1 MNKKLYN
8 MMDWAAIEE
17 VVYAECDHPQEYLG
31 AHTVGKQTLVQA
43 FFPDAK
49 AVSLYING
57 SEGPRGKTVKEEIK
71 MERMDDTGFFAA
83 LLPGKN
89 RRDYKYFVQY
99 KGKETRAKQ
108 FTDPYN
114 YVNNLSEDDAER
126 FHLGSLNNSYEVMGA
141 HLTTVDGVR
150 GCMFRVW
157 APNAVRVSVVGDF
170 NGWNEKIHQMPR
182 LYDTGIFEL
191 FLPDVK
197 EGEKYKY
204 AILMRGGIAFFRT
217 DPYSVLQELRP
228 DCASIITSLKGFK
241 WQDEAWLKERKVK
254 NLHEAPVNIFECKL
268 EAFVEAIKKEYE
280 PDGSHDTSPDSSQ
293 NFRQEEKAV
302 DMRMISAALVSY
314 VKEMG
319 YTHVALMPI
328 MEYAQD
334 ETEGYQTSLY
344 YAPTSRYGT
353 PGDYQFLIN
362 ELHKERIGVI
372 LQWTPN
378 CFAVSEDGFGRYD
391 GTCLY
396 EHEDPRRGVDPRNG
410 TLLFNYQRPEV
421 AAYLL
426 DNAVYW
432 IREYHV
438 DGFMVCDTASMLYLD
453 YYRQPGQWIAN
464 IYGGNENLEA
474 IEFIK
479 KWNRLLHKKYP
490 GVLTIAEDESGFRG
504 MTGEVQDDCLG
515 FDFCCNHGW
524 NQDVLGYMK
533 FDPIERYAH
542 HHELTMSM
550 IYQYNESYIL
560 PVSHNNTNFGQGN
573 IIDRMPG
580 NRTDQINNMKVM
592 YGYLMTHP
600 GKKQMFMGQDALQG
614 DGAEAFRE
622 YMKALNHFYLEH
634 KACYELDEVEE
645 GFTWINNI
653 SANENVIS
661 FVRSGRKPQDCL
673 LAVLNFANAPYEK
686 YKIGV
691 PERGRYR
698 EVFSSDATVYGGT
711 GMINGRVIPSRDD
724 ECDGREQSIRITLAP
739 LSISIFE
746 CSPYSEKELA
756 EMEKKKQEKEQK
768 RLENEQKKAKLAK
781 EKAKIRASLK
791 EELAK
796 KIADAEA
803 AIEKE
808 MSQGSK
814 GRKK

>member
-17 VVYAECDHPQEYLG
+17 VVYAECDCPQEYLG

-57 SEGPRGKTVKEEIK
+57 SEGQRGKTVKEEIK

-83 LLPGKN
+83 LLSGKN
-89 RRDYKYFVQY
+89 RKDYKYYVQY
-99 KGKETRAKQ
+99 KEKEKHAKQ
-108 FTDPYN
+108 FADPYN

-126 FHLGSLNNSYEVMGA
+126 FQLGSLNNSYEIMGA
-141 HLTTVDGVR
+141 HLMTVDGIR

-170 NGWNEKIHQMPR
+170 NEWNEKIHQMVR
-182 LYDTGIFEL
+182 LYNTGIFEL

-204 AILMRGGIAFFRT
+204 AILMRGGIASLRT

-228 DCASIITSLKGFK
+228 DCASIVTSLKGFK
-241 WQDEAWLKERKVK
+241 WQDEAWIKERKGK
-254 NLHEAPVNIFECKL
+254 NIHETPMNLYECSL
-268 EAFVEAIKKEYE
+268 GAFADKIKKQQKPNKEDE
-280 PDGSHDTSPDSSQ
+280 
-293 NFRQEEKAV
+293 NLVNMK
-302 DMRMISAALVSY
+302 MIAGEMISY

-319 YTHVALMPI
+319 YTHVALMPV

-353 PGDYQFLIN
+353 PWDYQYLIN
-362 ELHKERIGVI
+362 ELHKEQIGVI

-438 DGFMVCDTASMLYLD
+438 DGFMICDTASMLYLD

-490 GVLTIAEDESGFRG
+490 EVLTIAEDESGWSG
-504 MTGEVQDDCLG
+504 MTGAVQDDCLG
-515 FDFCCNHGW
+515 FDLCCNHGW
-524 NQDVLGYMK
+524 NQDVLGYMS

-550 IYQYNESYIL
+550 IYQYNEGYIL
-560 PVSHNNTNFGQGN
+560 PISHNNTNFGQGN

-580 NRTDQINNMKVM
+580 NLTDQLNNMKVM

-600 GKKQMFMGQDALQG
+600 GKKQMFMGQEALQG

-622 YMKALNHFYLEH
+622 YIKALNHFYLEH
-634 KACYELDEVEE
+634 KACYELDEKEA

-653 SANENVIS
+653 SANENVVS
-661 FVRSGRKPQDCL
+661 FVRSGRKTQDWL
-673 LAVLNFANAPYEK
+673 LVVLNFANVPYEK

-691 PERGRYR
+691 PEIGRYR
-698 EVFSSDATVYGGT
+698 EVFSSDAQVYGGT
-711 GMINGRVIPSRDD
+711 GIVNSRVIPSKDD
-724 ECDGREQSIRITLAP
+724 ECDGREQSIKITLAP

-746 CSPYSEKELA
+746 CNPYSEKELA
-756 EMEKKKQEKEQK
+756 DMRKKKEEKEKK
-768 RLENEQKKAKLAK
+768 RLENERKKAKIAK

-791 EELAK
+791 EELAR

-808 MSQGSK
+808 MSQQSK
-814 GRKK
+814 SKKK

>member
-17 VVYAECDHPQEYLG
+17 IVYAECDHPQEYLG

-57 SEGPRGKTVKEEIK
+57 TEGPRGKTVKEEVK
-71 MERMDDTGFFAA
+71 MDRVDDTGFFAA

-89 RRDYKYFVQY
+89 RTDYKYFVQY
-99 KGKETRAKQ
+99 KEKEKRAKQ
-108 FTDPYN
+108 FVDPYN
-114 YVNNLSEDDAER
+114 YVNNLSEDDAEK
-126 FHLGSLNNSYEVMGA
+126 FHLGSLNHSYEVMGA
-141 HLTTVDGVR
+141 HLAVINGVR

-170 NGWNEKIHQMPR
+170 NEWNEKIHQMVR
-182 LYDTGIFEL
+182 LYNTGIFEL

-204 AILMRGGIAFFRT
+204 AILMRGGIASFRT

-228 DCASIITSLKGFK
+228 DCASIVTSLKGFK
-241 WQDEAWLKERKVK
+241 WQDEAWLKERKGK
-254 NLHEAPVNIFECKL
+254 NIHETPMNLYECSL
-268 EAFVEAIKKEYE
+268 GAFANKIKKQ
-280 PDGSHDTSPDSSQ
+280 HDQNDEDETSI
-293 NFRQEEKAV
+293 
-302 DMRMISAALVSY
+302 DMKMIAGEMISY

-319 YTHVALMPI
+319 YTHVALMPV

-353 PGDYQFLIN
+353 PWDYQYLVN
-362 ELHKERIGVI
+362 ELHKEQIGVI

-438 DGFMVCDTASMLYLD
+438 DGFMICDTASMLYLD

-490 GVLTIAEDESGFRG
+490 DVLTVAEDESGWSG
-504 MTGEVQDDCLG
+504 MTGEVQDGCLG
-515 FDFCCNHGW
+515 FDLCCNHGW
-524 NQDVLGYMK
+524 NQDVLGYMA
-533 FDPIERYAH
+533 FDPIERHAH

-560 PVSHNNTNFGQGN
+560 PISHNNTNFGQGN

-580 NRTDQINNMKVM
+580 DQTDRINNMKVM

-622 YMKALNHFYLEH
+622 YIKALNHFYLEH
-634 KACYELDEVEE
+634 KACYELDEKEA
-645 GFTWINNI
+645 GFIWINNI
-653 SANENVIS
+653 SANENVVS
-661 FVRSGRKPQDCL
+661 FVRSGRKAEDWL
-673 LAVLNFANAPYEK
+673 LVVLNFANAPYEK

-691 PERGRYR
+691 PGMGRYR
-698 EVFSSDATVYGGT
+698 EIFSSDDKAYGGT
-711 GMINGRVIPSRDD
+711 GMINSRVIPSKDD

-739 LSISIFE
+739 LSISIYE
-746 CSPYSEKELA
+746 CNPYSEKELA
-756 EMEKKKQEKEQK
+756 DMKKKKEEKERK
-768 RLENEQKKAKLAK
+768 RLENERKKAKIAK

-791 EELAK
+791 EELAR

-808 MSQGSK
+808 MSQGTK

>member
-17 VVYAECDHPQEYLG
+17 IVYAECDHPQEYLG

-57 SEGPRGKTVKEEIK
+57 SEGPRGRTVKDEVR

-89 RRDYKYFVQY
+89 RKDYQYFVQY
-99 KGKETRAKQ
+99 KEKGKRAKQ
-108 FTDPYN
+108 FADPYN

-126 FHLGSLNNSYEVMGA
+126 FHLGSLNYSYEVMGS
-141 HLTTVDGVR
+141 HLATVEGIR

-170 NGWNEKIHQMPR
+170 NGWNEKIHQMAR

-191 FLPDVK
+191 FLPGVK

-204 AILMRGGIAFFRT
+204 AILMRGGIASLRT
-217 DPYSVLQELRP
+217 DPYSVSQELRP
-228 DCASIITSLKGFK
+228 DCASIVASLKGFK

-254 NLHEAPVNIFECKL
+254 KIHEAPMNLYECSL
-268 EAFVEAIKKEYE
+268 GAFVKDLENQSDHNGGEDENVI
-280 PDGSHDTSPDSSQ
+280 
-293 NFRQEEKAV
+293 
-302 DMRMISAALVSY
+302 DMKMIAGALVSY

-319 YTHVALMPI
+319 YTHVALMPL

-353 PGDYQFLIN
+353 PWDYQYLIN
-362 ELHKERIGVI
+362 ELHKEQIGVI

-378 CFAVSEDGFGRYD
+378 CFAASGDGLGRYD

-410 TLLFNYQRPEV
+410 TLLFHYQRPE
-421 AAYLL
+421 AASYLL
-426 DNAVYW
+426 DNAAYW

-464 IYGGNENLEA
+464 LYGGNENLEA

-490 GVLTIAEDESGFRG
+490 GVLTIAEDESGWSG
-504 MTGEVQDDCLG
+504 MTGEAQDGCLG
-515 FDFCCNHGW
+515 FDLCCNHGW
-524 NQDVLGYMK
+524 NQDVLGYMA
-533 FDPIERYAH
+533 FDPIERHAH

-560 PVSHNNTNFGQGN
+560 PISHNNTNFGQGN

-580 NRTDQINNMKVM
+580 SRTDRINNMKAM
-592 YGYLMTHP
+592 YGYLMTYP

-614 DGAEAFRE
+614 EDAAAFRE

-634 KACYELDEVEE
+634 RACYELDEKED
-645 GFTWINNI
+645 GFMWINDI
-653 SANENVIS
+653 SANDNVIS
-661 FVRSGRKPQDCL
+661 FVRSGRKAEDRL
-673 LAVLNFANAPYEK
+673 LVVLNFANRPYEK

-691 PERGRYR
+691 PEMGRYR
-698 EVFSSDATVYGGT
+698 EVFSSDDAAYGGT
-711 GMINGRVIPSRDD
+711 GMINGRAIPSRDD
-724 ECDGREQSIRITLAP
+724 ECDGREQSVRITLAP
-739 LSISIFE
+739 LSVSIFE

-756 EMEKKKQEKEQK
+756 EMKKKKEEKERK
-768 RLENEQKKAKLAK
+768 RLENERKKARIAK

-808 MSQGSK
+808 MSQGPK
-814 GRKK
+814 NRKK

>member
-57 SEGPRGKTVKEEIK
+57 SEGPKGKTVKEEIK

-83 LLPGKN
+83 MLPGKN
-89 RRDYKYFVQY
+89 RKDYKYYVQY
-99 KGKETRAKQ
+99 KEKGKRAKQ
-108 FTDPYN
+108 FVDPYN
-114 YVNNLSEDDAER
+114 YVNNLSEDDAET

-141 HLTTVDGVR
+141 HVTTVDGVR

-170 NGWNEKIHQMPR
+170 NEWNEKIHQMVR
-182 LYDTGIFEL
+182 LYNTGIFEL

-204 AILMRGGIAFFRT
+204 AVLMRGGIASFRT

-241 WQDEAWLKERKVK
+241 WQDEAWLKERKAK
-254 NLHEAPVNIFECKL
+254 NIHELPMNIYECKL
-268 EAFVEAIKKEYE
+268 GAFLNDIEAQNSDQDKNV
-280 PDGSHDTSPDSSQ
+280 PDM
-293 NFRQEEKAV
+293 K
-302 DMRMISAALVSY
+302 MIADAMISY

-319 YTHVALMPI
+319 YTHVALMPV

-353 PGDYQFLIN
+353 PWDYQYLIN
-362 ELHKERIGVI
+362 ELHKEQIGVI

-438 DGFMVCDTASMLYLD
+438 DGFMICDTASMLYLD

-490 GVLTIAEDESGFRG
+490 DVLTIAEDESGWSG
-504 MTGEVQDDCLG
+504 MTGAVQDDCLG
-515 FDFCCNHGW
+515 FDLCCNHGW
-524 NQDVLGYMK
+524 NQDVLGYMA

-560 PVSHNNTNFGQGN
+560 PISHNNTNFGQGD

-580 NRTDQINNMKVM
+580 DRTDRINNLKVM
-592 YGYLMTHP
+592 YGYLMMHP

-622 YMKALNHFYLEH
+622 YIKALNHFYLEH
-634 KACYELDEVEE
+634 KACYELDEKEA

-653 SANENVIS
+653 SANENVVS
-661 FVRSGRKPQDCL
+661 FVRSGRKTQDQL
-673 LAVLNFANAPYEK
+673 LIVLNFANRPYEK

-691 PERGRYR
+691 PGMGRYR
-698 EVFSSDATVYGGT
+698 EIFSSDAKAYGGT
-711 GMINGRVIPSRDD
+711 GMVNSRVIPSKDD
-724 ECDGREQSIRITLAP
+724 ECDGRDQSIRVTLAP

-746 CSPYSEKELA
+746 CSPYTEKELA
-756 EMEKKKQEKEQK
+756 EMKKKKEEKEQK
-768 RLENEQKKAKLAK
+768 RLENERKKAKLAK

-808 MSQGSK
+808 LSQGSK
-814 GRKK
+814 TRKK

>member
-57 SEGPRGKTVKEEIK
+57 TEGTRGKTVKEEVK

-83 LLPGKN
+83 LLPGKD
-89 RRDYKYFVQY
+89 RKDYKYYVQY
-99 KGKETRAKQ
+99 KEKGKRAKQ
-108 FTDPYN
+108 FVDPYN

-170 NGWNEKIHQMPR
+170 NEWNEKIHQMVR
-182 LYDTGIFEL
+182 LYNTGIFEL

-204 AILMRGGIAFFRT
+204 AVLMRGGIASFRT

-241 WQDEAWLKERKVK
+241 WQDEAWLKERKNK
-254 NLHEAPVNIFECKL
+254 NIHETPMNIYECKL
-268 EAFVEAIKKEYE
+268 SAFINDIE
-280 PDGSHDTSPDSSQ
+280 DQQDQ
-293 NFRQEEKAV
+293 NNNKDEQV
-302 DMRMISAALVSY
+302 IDMSVVASTLISY

-319 YTHVALMPI
+319 YTYVALMPI

-344 YAPTSRYGT
+344 YAATSRYGT
-353 PGDYQFLIN
+353 PWDYQYLIN
-362 ELHKERIGVI
+362 ELHKEQIGVI

-438 DGFMVCDTASMLYLD
+438 DGFMICDTASMLYLD

-490 GVLTIAEDESGFRG
+490 GVLTIAEDESGWRG
-504 MTGEVQDDCLG
+504 MTGEAQDDCLG
-515 FDFCCNHGW
+515 FDLCCNHGW
-524 NQDVLGYMK
+524 NQDVLGYMA

-560 PVSHNNTNFGQGN
+560 PISHNNTNFGQGN

-580 NRTDQINNMKVM
+580 DQTDQINNMKVM
-592 YGYLMTHP
+592 YGYLMAHP

-622 YMKALNHFYLEH
+622 YIKALNHFYLEH
-634 KACYELDEVEE
+634 KAFYELDEKEA

-653 SANENVIS
+653 SANENVVS
-661 FVRSGRKPQDCL
+661 FVRSGRKAQDWL
-673 LAVLNFANAPYEK
+673 LVVLNFANRPYEK

-691 PERGRYR
+691 PEMGRYR
-698 EVFSSDATVYGGT
+698 ELFSSDAIAYGGT
-711 GMINGRVIPSRDD
+711 GMINSRVIPSKDD
-724 ECDGREQSIRITLAP
+724 ECDGRDQSIRITMAP

-746 CSPYSEKELA
+746 CNPYSEKELA
-756 EMEKKKQEKEQK
+756 DMKKKKEEKEKK
-768 RLENEQKKAKLAK
+768 RLENERKKAKIAK

-791 EELAK
+791 EELAR

>member
-1 MNKKLYN
+1 

-57 SEGPRGKTVKEEIK
+57 SEGPKGKTVKEEIK

-89 RRDYKYFVQY
+89 RKDYKYYVQY
-99 KGKETRAKQ
+99 KEKGKRAKQ
-108 FTDPYN
+108 FADPYN
-114 YVNNLSEDDAER
+114 YVNNLSEDDAET
-126 FHLGSLNNSYEVMGA
+126 FHLGSLKNSYEVMGA
-141 HLTTVDGVR
+141 HMTTVDGVR

-170 NGWNEKIHQMPR
+170 NEWNEKIHQMVR
-182 LYDTGIFEL
+182 LYNTGIFEI

-204 AILMRGGIAFFRT
+204 AVLMRGGIASFRI

-241 WQDEAWLKERKVK
+241 WQDEAWLKERKAK
-254 NLHEAPVNIFECKL
+254 NIHELPMNIYECKL
-268 EAFVEAIKKEYE
+268 GAFLNDIEVQNSDQGEIV
-280 PDGSHDTSPDSSQ
+280 PDM
-293 NFRQEEKAV
+293 K
-302 DMRMISAALVSY
+302 MIAAAMISY

-353 PGDYQFLIN
+353 PWDYQYLIN
-362 ELHKERIGVI
+362 ELHKEQIGVI

-421 AAYLL
+421 ASYLL

-490 GVLTIAEDESGFRG
+490 EVLTIAEDESGWSG
-504 MTGEVQDDCLG
+504 MTGAVQDDCLG
-515 FDFCCNHGW
+515 FDLCCNHGW
-524 NQDVLGYMK
+524 NQDVLGYMA

-560 PVSHNNTNFGQGN
+560 PISHNNTNFGQGD

-580 NRTDQINNMKVM
+580 DRTDRINNMKVM

-600 GKKQMFMGQDALQG
+600 GKKQMFMGQDRLQG
-614 DGAEAFRE
+614 DGAEDFRE
-622 YMKALNHFYLEH
+622 YIKALNHFYLEH
-634 KACYELDEVEE
+634 KACYELDEKEA

-653 SANENVIS
+653 SANENVVV
-661 FVRSGRKPQDCL
+661 FGRNGRKAQDQL
-673 LAVLNFANAPYEK
+673 LIVLNFANRPYEK

-691 PERGRYR
+691 PGMGRYR
-698 EVFSSDATVYGGT
+698 EIFASDAKAYGGT
-711 GMINGRVIPSRDD
+711 GMINSRVIPSKDD
-724 ECDGREQSIRITLAP
+724 ECDGRDQSIRVTLAP

-746 CSPYSEKELA
+746 CSPYTEKELA
-756 EMEKKKQEKEQK
+756 EMQKKKEEKEQK
-768 RLENEQKKAKLAK
+768 RLENERKKAKLAK

-808 MSQGSK
+808 LSQGSK

>member
-31 AHTVGKQTLVQA
+31 AHNVGKQTLVQA

-83 LLPGKN
+83 LLSGKN
-89 RRDYKYFVQY
+89 RKDYKYYVQY
-99 KGKETRAKQ
+99 PGKGKRPKQ
-108 FTDPYN
+108 FMDPYN

-141 HLTTVDGVR
+141 HITTVDGVR

-170 NGWNEKIHQMPR
+170 NEWNEKIHQMVR
-182 LYDTGIFEL
+182 LYHTGIFEL
-191 FLPDVK
+191 FLPEVR

-204 AILMRGGIAFFRT
+204 AILMRGGIASFRT
-217 DPYSVLQELRP
+217 DPYSVSQELRP

-241 WQDEAWLKERKVK
+241 WEDEAWLKERKVK
-254 NLHEAPVNIFECKL
+254 NIHETPVNIYECML
-268 EAFVEAIKKEYE
+268 
-280 PDGSHDTSPDSSQ
+280 GSVMKDIQ
-293 NFRQEEKAV
+293 NL
-302 DMRMISAALVSY
+302 ISY

-319 YTHVALMPI
+319 YTHVLLMPV

-344 YAPTSRYGT
+344 YAPTSRFGT
-353 PGDYQFLIN
+353 PGDYQYLIN
-362 ELHKERIGVI
+362 ELHKAGIGVI
-372 LQWTPN
+372 LQWTAN
-378 CFAVSEDGFGRYD
+378 CFAVSADGLGRYD

-438 DGFMVCDTASMLYLD
+438 DGFMLCDTASMLYLD
-453 YYRQPGQWIAN
+453 YYRKPGQWIAN

-479 KWNRLLHKKYP
+479 KWNRLLHKKFP
-490 GVLTIAEDESGFRG
+490 GVLTIAEDESGWSG
-504 MTGEVQDDCLG
+504 MTGEVQEDCLG
-515 FDFCCNHGW
+515 FDLCCNHGW
-524 NQDVLGYMK
+524 NQDVLEYMTY
-533 FDPIERYAH
+533 DPIERYAH

-560 PVSHNNTNFGQGN
+560 PISHNNTNFGQGN

-580 NRTDQINNMKVM
+580 SRADQINNMKVM

-614 DGAEAFRE
+614 DGTEAFRE

-634 KACYELDEVEE
+634 KACYELDETQD
-645 GFTWINNI
+645 GFTWINDI

-661 FVRSGRKPQDCL
+661 FVRNGKKPQDFL
-673 LAVLNFANAPYEK
+673 LVVLNFANAPYEK

-691 PERGRYR
+691 PKMGRYR
-698 EVFSSDATVYGGT
+698 EIFASDAAVYGGT
-711 GMINGRVIPSRDD
+711 GIVNARMVPSRDE
-724 ECDGREQSIRITLAP
+724 ECDGREQSVRIMLAP
-739 LSISIFE
+739 LSVSIFE
-746 CSPYSEKELA
+746 FVPYSEKELA
-756 EMEKKKQEKEQK
+756 EKEKKKREKEQK

-781 EKAKIRASLK
+781 EKAKIKASLK

-808 MSQGSK
+808 MSQGAKS
-814 GRKK
+814 RKKQ